1 MIKCV
6 LFDLDRTLLYMD
18 QEAFTKAYLGEIGE
32 FMAKY
37 GYEPVR
43 LAKTIMS
50 STFEMVANDGANTN
64 YTVFWSAFSR
74 AYGESSLAD
83 KPRFDKFYI
92 KRFDCLESSCGRIAG
107 AVEAVS
113 AIRAMG
119 LKTVLASNPV
129 FPKIAM
135 EKRAVWAGLNPDD
148 FDYITSY
155 ENSRHCKPNPDYYTE
170 IAEKLNLSPE
180 NCLMVGN
187 DVREDIVAAKRAGMK
202 VFLMPEFIL
211 NGGVDLSEYPQ
222 GGFDALLE
230 FVRDNK

>member
-1 MIKCV
+1 MLKCV

-18 QEAFTKAYLGEIGE
+18 QEVFTKAYLAEIGE
-32 FMAKY
+32 FMANY

-50 STFEMVANDGANTN
+50 STFEMVANSGDNTN

-74 AYGESSLAD
+74 AYGEGALAD
-83 KPRFDKFYI
+83 KQRFDKFYI
-92 KRFDCLESSCGRIAG
+92 KRFDSLERTCGKIAG

-113 AIRAMG
+113 AVREMG

-129 FPKIAM
+129 FPEIAM
-135 EKRAVWAGLNPDD
+135 KKRAVWAGLNPDD

-170 IAEKLNLSPE
+170 IAEKLNLSPDE
-180 NCLMVGN
+180 CLMVGN
-187 DVREDIVAAKRAGMK
+187 DVREDIVAAKRAGLN

-211 NGGVDLSEYPQ
+211 NGGGDLSAYPQ
-222 GGFDALLE
+222 GGFDALLD
-230 FVRDNK
+230 FVRTNK